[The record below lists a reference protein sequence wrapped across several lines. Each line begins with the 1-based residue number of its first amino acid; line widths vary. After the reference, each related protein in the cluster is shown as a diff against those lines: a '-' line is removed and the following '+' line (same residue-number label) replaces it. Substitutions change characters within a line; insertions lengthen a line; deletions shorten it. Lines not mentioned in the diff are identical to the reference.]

1 MEACSYSGYF
11 VICILCVMRV
21 IDYRVMLLVCIL
33 LTAVIDY
40 KLFAKADYILL
51 LTFVAFFILTGN
63 IKSMSFI
70 ENGLSNFVA
79 GREFMSGIL
88 LSQVISNVPAA
99 VLLSNFTDNGALLL
113 SAVNIGGL
121 GTIIASMASLISFR
135 YYGENKNSKKSRYL
149 GVFTLFNLGFLGIM
163 ILVSRFII

>member
-1 MEACSYSGYF
+1 
-11 VICILCVMRV
+11 
-21 IDYRVMLLVCIL
+21 
-33 LTAVIDY
+33 
-40 KLFAKADYILL
+40 
-51 LTFVAFFILTGN
+51 
-63 IKSMSFI
+63 MSFI
-70 ENGLSNFVA
+70 ENELSNFVA

-135 YYGENKNSKKSRYL
+135 YYGENKIVKKQIFRRIYT
-149 GVFTLFNLGFLGIM
+149 V
-163 ILVSRFII
+163 